1 MIKKLTG
8 LLLSALMIFAISGCG
23 SGVKKSDVT
32 GAEAQ
37 EQFWESDLDKS
48 AEFLNGFRA
57 QTPEEVTSI
66 WRQAKMQGNGALQ
79 YALYSSDLKEVFLDR
94 IKLLGT
100 WNLYYGSEPPMEVTC
115 SEVEE
120 VKDEGLFISDV
131 TTIRSDGTILY
142 SQIVIKLVDGGYFIV
157 SEGAE
162 YEVQPDEYGENFL
175 QDFGGEGFTQ

>member
-1 MIKKLTG
+1 MIKKVTA
-8 LLLSALMIFAISGCG
+8 LLLLVALMLAVSGCG
-23 SGVKKSDVT
+23 GGVKKSDIT

-37 EQFWESDLDKS
+37 EQFWENDLDKS
-48 AEFLNGFRA
+48 AEYLSGFRA

-79 YALYSSDLKEVFLDR
+79 YALYSSDLKEVFLDNM
-94 IKLLGT
+94 KLLGS

-115 SEVEE
+115 SEAEE
-120 VKDEGLFISDV
+120 VKDEGIFISDV
-131 TTIRSDGTILY
+131 TTIKNDGTISY
-142 SQIVIKLVDGGYFIV
+142 SQIVIKLVDGGYFVV

-175 QDFGGEGFTQ
+175 RDFGGDAFTE